1 MLKPFLLCLS
11 AIFVLPNFLDA
22 DFQAPAKYDGKEKFS
37 PQLSFLNSV
46 DKLEKFVDE
55 SANEKLVPVGSLAYM
70 EILESTIS
78 HRFYTN
84 YSHKNF
90 SQDWISSLAGKIAG
104 TQYSRL
110 LLPGEI
116 MLKPYAGPSQQA
128 AVMMEILKR
137 KNIPVR
143 KSESRDHLAIEVSSK
158 GEWFYFDPALDHP
171 AKAAMGLHGNS
182 YRQDGNPE
190 RYNDPGHGEHVQ
202 APGKELTANLNS
214 TYSTGNI
221 NLQQFQT
228 ATGIL
233 SKTLWLLPLAMMF
246 LVKKRSFKM
255 YAIKPIGK
263 YVRMETMRPV
273 FNG

>member
-1 MLKPFLLCLS
+1 MLKPLLLCLS
-11 AIFVLPNFLDA
+11 AILILPNFLDA
-22 DFQAPAKYDGKEKFS
+22 DFQASAKYDGKEKFS

-55 SANEKLVPVGSLAYM
+55 SATEKMVPVGSLAYIEM
-70 EILESTIS
+70 LENTIS
-78 HRFYTN
+78 HRFYTS
-84 YSHKNF
+84 YSHKNL
-90 SQDWISSLAGKIAG
+90 SQDWITSLADKIAG
-104 TQYSRL
+104 TAYSRL

-116 MLKPYAGPSQQA
+116 MQRPCAGPAQQS

-143 KSESRDHLAIEVSSK
+143 KSGSPELPGIDVSFK
-158 GEWFYFDPALDHP
+158 GEWFYFDPTSEHAV
-171 AKAAMGLHGNS
+171 KAAQGLHGNS
-182 YRQDGNPE
+182 YGHVGNPGK
-190 RYNDPGHGEHVQ
+190 YNYPGQ

-214 TYSTGNI
+214 TYSTGNV
-221 NLQQFQT
+221 NLQQLQT

-233 SKTLWLLPLAMMF
+233 SKFLWLLPLSMMF

-255 YAIKPIGK
+255 YAIKPMGK